1 MQSVDLTETYA
12 YEMSRDLVSEKQE
25 SKCNNKNQTIQ
36 NMMKLDDAIKKNIK
50 NITQIGHKF
59 QIIYTEY

>member
-36 NMMKLDDAIKKNIK
+36 NMIKLDDAIKK
-50 NITQIGHKF
+50 T
-59 QIIYTEY
+59 